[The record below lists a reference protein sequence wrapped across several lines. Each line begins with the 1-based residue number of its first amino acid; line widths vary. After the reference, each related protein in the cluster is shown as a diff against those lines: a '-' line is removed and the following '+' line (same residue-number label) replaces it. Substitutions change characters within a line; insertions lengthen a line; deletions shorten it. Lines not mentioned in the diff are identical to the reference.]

1 MRKFVDFAREEKGL
15 SLVELIASL
24 SILSLVMGTIY
35 AVITFGFT
43 AYNKVTVENS
53 LRDEAD
59 MMMSAVMTQLYTYG
73 PEYVSNIANEN
84 GIELSRTTKLN
95 GTEIPRKQMKIYNSG
110 LYIADATAAN
120 GTGKVDHLQSVLL
133 DGSSIQLDCGN
144 ASACRDGLIRI
155 TLVLEQEDKKH
166 VKHQLKMESRFGF

>member
-1 MRKFVDFAREEKGL
+1 MKKFVDIAREEKGL

-59 MMMSAVMTQLYTYG
+59 ILMSSVMTQLYTYG
-73 PEYVSNIANEN
+73 PEYVSNIMNEN

-95 GTEIPRKQMKIYNSG
+95 NAEIPRKQIKIYNAG
-110 LYIADATAAN
+110 LYIAESTAAN
-120 GTGKVDHLQSVLL
+120 GTGKVDHLKSTLL

-144 ASACRDGLIRI
+144 ASACRDGLIKI
-155 TLVLEQEDKKH
+155 TLVLEQEDQKQ